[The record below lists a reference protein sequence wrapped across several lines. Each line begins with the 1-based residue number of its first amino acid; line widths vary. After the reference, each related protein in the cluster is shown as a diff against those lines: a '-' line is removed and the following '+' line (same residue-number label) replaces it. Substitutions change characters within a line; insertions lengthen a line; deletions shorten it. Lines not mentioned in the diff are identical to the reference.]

1 MTSFDNSDNQA
12 FDPSFVDRR
21 SSHPSPAS
29 VERRQFGNSHSRLS
43 PDARE
48 LAEAIDAYKLKNRRR
63 FITFEEM
70 LSVIET
76 LGYTKQSAVMS

>member
-1 MTSFDNSDNQA
+1 MTNFDISDNEA

-21 SSHPSPAS
+21 SSKPAAAG
-29 VERRQFGNSHSRLS
+29 VERRQFGNTHSRLS

-63 FITFEEM
+63 YITFEEM
-70 LSVIET
+70 LGVIET
-76 LGYTKQSAVMS
+76 LGYTKQTAVVS